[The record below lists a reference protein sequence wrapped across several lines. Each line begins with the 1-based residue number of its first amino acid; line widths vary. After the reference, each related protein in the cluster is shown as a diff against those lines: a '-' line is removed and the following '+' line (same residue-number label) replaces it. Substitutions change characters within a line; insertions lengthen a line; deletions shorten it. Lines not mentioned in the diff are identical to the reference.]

1 MSLEKINVPL
11 PSSTSS
17 TLLGEDAEVT
27 ADFDM
32 EGLLMEHI
40 DFYPSR
46 QVSFPSAKSQSPN
59 LSFCF
64 FL

>member
-1 MSLEKINVPL
+1 MSLEKINVAL

-32 EGLLMEHI
+32 EGLFMEHI
-40 DFYPSR
+40 DFDFCASR
-46 QVSFPSAKSQSPN
+46 
-59 LSFCF
+59 
-64 FL
+64 